1 MAKTFYS
8 TSEVAG
14 MLGVNRVTAYRWI
27 KDGRIKAYGI
37 GKHWKIP
44 CSEVMRIFRESGF
57 SEQQMLDF
65 CGPNGPEAE
74 MSVRKTVLLVGADAR
89 LRDSIRRLVRSTPEL
104 RSVALETCPDR
115 FEAVLDIGKTAPDI
129 VVWIAADSQ
138 THGPEIAA
146 KIRKVHRKT
155 RVVFFCARDLSSPPA
170 EDRIGKREPALI
182 CSDVRGLGRSL
193 LRLVKTGRPGPSWE
207 VQE

>member
-44 CSEVMRIFRESGF
+44 CSEVMRFFRESGF
-57 SEQQMLDF
+57 SEQQILNL
-65 CGPNGPEAE
+65 CGSDAPEAE
-74 MSVRKTVLLVGADAR
+74 RFMRKTLLLVGAGAR
-89 LRDSIRRLVRSTPEL
+89 LRNAVHRLLLSTPGL
-104 RSVALETCPDR
+104 QSVAFETCPDP
-115 FEAVLDIGKTAPDI
+115 FEAVLDIGRKAPDI
-129 VVWIAADSQ
+129 VVWIAAGDGP
-138 THGPEIAA
+138 HGLEIAS
-146 KIRKVHRKT
+146 KIQKVHRKT
-155 RVVFFCARDLSSPPA
+155 RVVFLRADDGSALPA
-170 EDRIGKREPALI
+170 GEYVRQGDDILI

-193 LRLVKTGRPGPSWE
+193 LDLLKMERVEPSWE
-207 VQE
+207 VRK